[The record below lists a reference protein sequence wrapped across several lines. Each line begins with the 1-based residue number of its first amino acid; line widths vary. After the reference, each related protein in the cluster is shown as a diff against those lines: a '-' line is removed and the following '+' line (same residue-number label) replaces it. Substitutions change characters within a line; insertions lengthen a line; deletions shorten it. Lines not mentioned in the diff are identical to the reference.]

1 MSRHSE
7 GQHNRKLHKIDSSQV
22 GVVEEPI
29 LNNGWHLE
37 QGKQTDSVYATNGI
51 KPAKEIRSEKQEKSV
66 SKASSCLD
74 QHVTERSANR
84 SNTTHEGLGHNIE
97 RLKEVV
103 KRRLLRLSIAR
114 KSMNTG
120 LRASNS
126 VNDLSSFGSKPVR
139 TYSGTEVRCFT
150 RMLMLANNI

>member
-7 GQHNRKLHKIDSSQV
+7 GQHNRKLHKILDSSQV

-37 QGKQTDSVYATNGI
+37 QQKETDSVHATNGI
-51 KPAKEIRSEKQEKSV
+51 KPAKEIRSEKREKS
-66 SKASSCLD
+66 
-74 QHVTERSANR
+74 

-139 TYSGTEVRCFT
+139 TYSGNEVRCFT
-150 RMLMLANNI
+150 WILMLANI